1 MASKE
6 EDDSTKTNTL
16 SIQESDDDI
25 YMMKGKKIES
35 LLTVF

>member
-6 EDDSTKTNTL
+6 EDDSTKTDTS

-25 YMMKGKKIES
+25 YMTKGKKK
-35 LLTVF
+35 